1 MQNNGPRTSI
11 LPSFGGL
18 GSICEKGFNLECDR
32 PKLVQIVQGNTSD
45 RDPFRDTK
53 EEYLTTPRDPQ
64 PYDP

>member
-1 MQNNGPRTSI
+1 M
-11 LPSFGGL
+11 
-18 GSICEKGFNLECDR
+18 CEKGFNLECDR